1 MRHIRMKLLRKERH
15 LTQEK
20 LAEIIDVSM
29 NHYGKYERGE
39 VDIPLSKA
47 MELCELYHVSLDYLV
62 GWSDDKNGNNK
73 GYKERLVEKL
83 TELLDTI

>member
-20 LAEIIDVSM
+20 LAEIIDISM

-39 VDIPLSKA
+39 VDIPLGKA

-83 TELLDTI
+83 TEFLNTI